1 MTITTTFVT
10 VLRRFKYL
18 AEKVMYSN
26 HYSIDN
32 IRICN
37 GPGAGKSASHFCTGE
52 NERKNTNRCS
62 ACAYLRKHVA
72 KKAAN
77 LAKNKMQLKVKRK
90 LANKHCVYLK
100 RKHQS
105 QGKQIIQLQK
115 KMANMRNMND
125 LIAKLPENQQQ
136 VVRMCFESVGRP
148 LKGRRYSKDWIYTCI
163 LMKIKSPKL
172 YRHF

>member
-1 MTITTTFVT
+1 MRTSNFVPQD
-10 VLRRFKYL
+10 LKEFIEFLKCI
-18 AEKVMYSN
+18 
-26 HYSIDN
+26 HN

-163 LMKIKSPKL
+163 LMKIPNEVLSCTDI
-172 YRHF
+172 